1 MTRFFISLALLI
13 SATTQAGITSTNVLV
28 TDVMMYAK
36 NDDYAVDQ
44 CLVYVNEPL
53 ESRCGSGNR
62 YVIKT
67 NKRVGEMMCSFALSA
82 FVANKKVTISS
93 EDKACDTNHAAP
105 FARYIQL
112 SN

>member
-1 MTRFFISLALLI
+1 MTRILISLALLV
-13 SATTQAGITSTNVLV
+13 SATTQAEITSTNVLV

-36 NDDYAVDQ
+36 NDDYAADQ
-44 CLVYVNEPL
+44 CLVYVNEPV

-82 FVANKKVTISS
+82 FVANKKVTIGS
-93 EDKACDTNHAAP
+93 EDKACDANHAAP
-105 FARYIQL
+105 FARYIKL